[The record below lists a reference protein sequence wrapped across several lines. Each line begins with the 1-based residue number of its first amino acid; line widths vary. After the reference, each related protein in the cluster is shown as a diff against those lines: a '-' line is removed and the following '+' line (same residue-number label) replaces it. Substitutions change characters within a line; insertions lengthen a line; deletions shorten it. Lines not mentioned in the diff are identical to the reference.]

1 MSIHYFQAGLQRMV
15 RLALLIGG
23 LLPLVAHS
31 ADVTMHGTLLV
42 ITCRVNNDNP
52 VDVSFGDAV
61 GVNRVDGKNYEQP
74 IPLDVKCSS
83 PPGDLFHLVF
93 YGQPTDFD
101 PGAVETNVSD
111 LGIKLLKGGEA
122 ILLNQALPISFDE
135 IPVLTAVPIKRTG
148 SQLTSGKFKAIA
160 TLLVRIE

>member
-1 MSIHYFQAGLQRMV
+1 MNIPGVKTALQPV
-15 RLALLIGG
+15 LLIALLISGWW
-23 LLPLVAHS
+23 PLAGNS
-31 ADVTMHGTLLV
+31 ADVTLHGTLLV

-74 IPLDVKCSS
+74 IPLEVKCSS

-101 PGAVETNVSD
+101 PGALETNVSD

-122 ILLNQALPISFDE
+122 ILLNEALPISFDE
-135 IPVLTAVPIKRTG
+135 IPVLSAVPIKRPS